1 MIHTVYEICSYLDKE
16 KQKYNYIGDKEFL
29 VKGFCSLNNLQDG
42 CITWLKKPE
51 KIHEL
56 EGKEKNILI
65 VTLASESSFLKNG
78 NYIICDD
85 PKKTFFSILNQFY
98 KVKSDTGIA
107 KNSIIKTKDIGK
119 NVVIGFGCYIDEK
132 VELEDG
138 VIIGNN
144 VLIECP
150 THIGKNS
157 IVHSGVV
164 IGTDGFGYYE
174 NGKQFEKVPHFG
186 GVRIG
191 ENVEI
196 GANTC
201 IDRGTLDDT
210 YIGDGTKIDNLCHIA
225 HNVQIGKNCLVIAC
239 SLLGGSCHL
248 KDNVYI
254 APGAIV
260 KNQIDISDNSLVGM
274 GAVVIKDIDANQ
286 VVAGVPARVIRNNEQ
301 KI

>member
-65 VTLASESSFLKNG
+65 VTLVSESSFLKNG

-107 KNSIIKTKDIGK
+107 KNSIIKTKD
-119 NVVIGFGCYIDEK
+119 
-132 VELEDG
+132 
-138 VIIGNN
+138 
-144 VLIECP
+144 
-150 THIGKNS
+150 IGKNS

-286 VVAGVPARVIRNNEQ
+286 VVAGVPARVMRNNEQ